1 MRRRMA
7 VMVVLMA
14 ALAALAAC
22 ALGAGEGDKGGAVD
36 EGAESLAGGYTWR
49 REGGIAGFCDVVELT
64 PDGAAEVSSCASD
77 PPRPVAQVRLSTA
90 QATLIAGW
98 VVRFGSFE
106 REETDPAT
114 ADAMTISVEFD
125 GQGDEQPD
133 EGDVAAMIDLA
144 QQVLLEATR

>member
-1 MRRRMA
+1 MRRRVAM
-7 VMVVLMA
+7 MVVLMA

-22 ALGAGEGDKGGAVD
+22 ALGADDKGGAVD
-36 EGAESLAGGYTWR
+36 EGAESLQGGYTWR

-90 QATLIAGW
+90 QASLIAGW

-114 ADAMTISVEFD
+114 ADAMTISVKFD